1 MGEDVISSKT
11 RKPQMGRD
19 SSWLIGSDLIA
30 IFLALAGQIV
40 LTKALLTESYGIYII
55 ALDAFA
61 TFFLIIDLGLP
72 TLIARDGANDV
83 SKIWPSIIRVYRL
96 QILCSIPF
104 ILFAIIGVPLMI
116 ENWKEYFGLIV
127 ICGAIALVHIASYAP
142 RSGLRAAGQAKLEA
156 WSKVIERAITVV
168 GYYILFSVESTSVTA
183 FAIIFLI
190 GAIGGLAIA
199 VGLSYSIL
207 PRDSIS
213 ESSNWSSL
221 GTAWSDN
228 KTLLIQALP
237 FAITLGVLPY
247 VVRIEK
253 FLVAGELGVDAAA
266 IFHVAQLAWL
276 AGLVVPQALRAALL
290 PVLGGVRT
298 DTIKFQS
305 ALENSLNL
313 CLGLLPI
320 GLFAGAGIV
329 YLLLPLAFP
338 EQYVDGS
345 LGASAVDLFMVLL
358 AGWCLTLLSTPTYT
372 ALQAGEKPWKFTL
385 FIGLVV
391 LFALITGYLLID
403 WQANNSQGA
412 GLFAAAI
419 ASTISSSFLFFLSV
433 HLSSNWDLLLKKK
446 KEFSLAIC
454 LSMISCY
461 GFATGSWIA
470 VCGLGLFYFIPQ
482 GIQAMSPTVEP
493 LPEE

>member
-168 GYYILFSVESTSVTA
+168 GYYILFSIESTSVTA

-298 DTIKFQS
+298 DTVKFQS

-329 YLLLPLAFP
+329 YFLLPLAFP

>member
-1 MGEDVISSKT
+1 MGEAVISSKT

-199 VGLSYSIL
+199 IGLSYSIL

-329 YLLLPLAFP
+329 YFLLPLAFP

>member
-1 MGEDVISSKT
+1 MGEAVISSKT

-96 QILCSIPF
+96 QIICSIPF

-116 ENWKEYFGLIV
+116 ENWKEYIGLIV

-168 GYYILFSVESTSVTA
+168 GYYILFSIESTSVTA

-190 GAIGGLAIA
+190 GAIGGLVIA

-207 PRDSIS
+207 PRGSIS

-221 GTAWSDN
+221 GVDKNS
-228 KTLLIQALP
+228 I
-237 FAITLGVLPY
+237 I
-247 VVRIEK
+247 
-253 FLVAGELGVDAAA
+253 FL
-266 IFHVAQLAWL
+266 
-276 AGLVVPQALRAALL
+276 
-290 PVLGGVRT
+290 
-298 DTIKFQS
+298 
-305 ALENSLNL
+305 N
-313 CLGLLPI
+313 
-320 GLFAGAGIV
+320 
-329 YLLLPLAFP
+329 
-338 EQYVDGS
+338 
-345 LGASAVDLFMVLL
+345 
-358 AGWCLTLLSTPTYT
+358 
-372 ALQAGEKPWKFTL
+372 
-385 FIGLVV
+385 
-391 LFALITGYLLID
+391 
-403 WQANNSQGA
+403 
-412 GLFAAAI
+412 
-419 ASTISSSFLFFLSV
+419 
-433 HLSSNWDLLLKKK
+433 
-446 KEFSLAIC
+446 
-454 LSMISCY
+454 
-461 GFATGSWIA
+461 
-470 VCGLGLFYFIPQ
+470 
-482 GIQAMSPTVEP
+482 
-493 LPEE
+493 

>member
-1 MGEDVISSKT
+1 
-11 RKPQMGRD
+11 MGRD

-83 SKIWPSIIRVYRL
+83 GKIWPSIIRVYRL
-96 QILCSIPF
+96 QFLCAIPF
-104 ILFAIIGVPLMI
+104 VFLAFIGVPILIEEWKDYIGLM
-116 ENWKEYFGLIV
+116 V
-127 ICGAIALVHIASYAP
+127 VCSAIAIIHIASYAP

-156 WSKVIERAITVV
+156 WSKVVERVIAVA
-168 GYYILFSVESTSVTA
+168 GYYALYSMGSSSVTA
-183 FAIIFLI
+183 FAMVFLI
-190 GAIGGLAIA
+190 GAIGGLIVAI
-199 VGLSYSIL
+199 GLSYNIL
-207 PRDSIS
+207 PKVALCEVDDWSKLGDS
-213 ESSNWSSL
+213 WK
-221 GTAWSDN
+221 DN
-228 KTLLIQALP
+228 KTLLLQALP

-253 FLVAGELGVDAAA
+253 FIVAGEIGVDAAA

-290 PVLGGVRT
+290 PVLGEVRGHSVR
-298 DTIKFQS
+298 FQS
-305 ALENSLNL
+305 ALENSLSL

-329 YLLLPLAFP
+329 YFLLPLAFP
-338 EQYVDGS
+338 EQYTDGS
-345 LGASAVDLFMVLL
+345 LGASAIDLFMILL

-391 LFALITGYLLID
+391 VFALIIGFLLID
-403 WQANNSQGA
+403 WRSEVSQGA

-419 ASTISSSFLFFLSV
+419 ASTISSLFLFFMSI
-433 HLSSNWDLLLKKK
+433 HLSSNWDLLLRKK
-446 KEFSLAIC
+446 KEFSVAIC
-454 LSMISCY
+454 LSMLSCY
-461 GFATGSWIA
+461 GFTTGSWLAIS
-470 VCGLGLFYFIPQ
+470 GIGLFYFIPQ
-482 GIQAMSPTVEP
+482 GIRAMNPTFEP
-493 LPEE
+493 LPQQ

>member
-1 MGEDVISSKT
+1 MGEAVISSKT

-168 GYYILFSVESTSVTA
+168 GYYILFSIESTSVTA

-199 VGLSYSIL
+199 IGLSYSIL
-207 PRDSIS
+207 PKDSIS
-213 ESSNWSSL
+213 ESSDWSSL
-221 GTAWSDN
+221 GTAWGDN

-298 DTIKFQS
+298 DTVKFQS

-329 YLLLPLAFP
+329 YFLLPLAFP

-372 ALQAGEKPWKFTL
+372 ALQAGEKPWKFTI

>member
-329 YLLLPLAFP
+329 YFLLPLAFP

>member
-1 MGEDVISSKT
+1 MGEAVISSKT

-199 VGLSYSIL
+199 IGLSYSIL

-213 ESSNWSSL
+213 ESSDWSSL

-329 YLLLPLAFP
+329 YFLLPLAFP

-372 ALQAGEKPWKFTL
+372 ALQAGEKPWKFTI